1 MSALGDPRRQSRMER
16 DRKEAF
22 AEGLAAAA
30 LVLAP
35 LALGMVHLPVVL
47 AISGLAWLAL
57 GLLVIAR
64 GPKPLRI
71 GWFGAAL
78 LGLAFATA
86 LHLVP
91 LPFGLVRLLSP
102 ETARI
107 NEIALGPAP
116 GPRPLSL
123 DLPATWTALVKALG
137 MAAAAV
143 VLQHRSTTSS
153 RARRRVRL
161 YVVATTTAV
170 VLLGLFHFAL
180 AERQTFLGLYTFR
193 SSHHFRTSF
202 GNANHL
208 AGFLSLGGLV
218 ALGMAVHARSWKSR
232 VLGLTTFL
240 GAGAGVV
247 LSASRGG
254 FLALLAGLFVF
265 GTLAWIQ
272 RTRGKEESWRSWL
285 TFGAA
290 TALATCLAV
299 WIYVE
304 FPRILR
310 EIETLLSI
318 APENEAGKVEAARTA
333 WEAAKVHWLTGIGR
347 GAFESAGTHYQTRPF
362 PNVWFTHAE
371 NEALQALA
379 ELGFPLGGALVLC
392 FALGWI
398 GVVRLGLRS
407 LGEAGVAAGT
417 FALALQN
424 LVDFGLQGASG
435 LAFAVLLAAPAA
447 KPLALSPW
455 LGRAAAALGAVLI
468 AVGSVVAWPGLEEEN
483 RRLVEARVRGTGELA
498 ARVENALRRRP
509 ADWVPVDR
517 MATHLLYEEDDPAQA
532 LHWINKQLLLYPQ
545 GGRGHEL
552 AGVALARL
560 GRDRQA
566 RRSFQA
572 AAERGVP
579 TIEHVLEF
587 TDEPQALLQAI
598 PRDPERA
605 GHAIQRLL
613 RRGHAEVALEAA
625 RRGLERHPDSPPL
638 LRALYAVQLGRRDFE
653 QALEVAQRLR
663 RVEGDSPLARAR
675 EAEALVRLKRF
686 DEARDTYARALDEVG
701 ADFRLVLGWASLELD
716 QKRPARA
723 LEVLERL
730 PITTDEGLRR
740 RYHVLR
746 ARAFRDDGSLV
757 RARDEYRLALKLDPD
772 SESLRIALADVLGEL
787 AEFSEASRILEPLD
801 PERPPVRAAISRL
814 ERRRKAYS
822 EERGIDLERLLR

>member
-1 MSALGDPRRQSRMER
+1 MGR
-16 DRKEAF
+16 DGKEAI
-22 AEGLAAAA
+22 AEGLAAAS

-47 AISGLAWLAL
+47 AISALAWLAL

-64 GPKPLRI
+64 GERPLRI

-78 LGLAFATA
+78 LSFAFATA

-91 LPFGLVRLLSP
+91 LPFGLVRFLSP
-102 ETARI
+102 ETARV
-107 NEIALGPAP
+107 NEIALGPDP

-123 DLPATWTALVKALG
+123 DIPATWTALVKALG

-143 VLQHRSTTSS
+143 VLQHRATSS
-153 RARRRVRL
+153 SRSRRRVRL
-161 YVVATTTAV
+161 YVVATTASV
-170 VLLGLFHFAL
+170 VLLGLFHFAI
-180 AERQTFLGLYTFR
+180 AERQTFLGLYTFQ

-208 AGFLSLGGLV
+208 AGFLALGGLV
-218 ALGMAVHARSWKSR
+218 ALGMAVQASTWKARA
-232 VLGLTTFL
+232 LGLATFL
-240 GAGAGVV
+240 GAGVGVV

-254 FLALLAGLFVF
+254 FLALLAGLVVF
-265 GTLAWIQ
+265 ATLAWI
-272 RTRGKEESWRSWL
+272 RRNRGQGESWQGWL

-290 TALATCLAV
+290 TALATAVAV

-304 FPRILR
+304 FPRVLH
-310 EIETLLSI
+310 EIETLLSL

-333 WEAAKVHWLTGIGR
+333 WEAAKLHWLTGIGR

-371 NEALQALA
+371 NEPLQALA
-379 ELGFPLGGALVLC
+379 ELGFPLGGALLFC
-392 FALGWI
+392 FALAWL

-407 LGEAGVAAGT
+407 LAEAGVAAGT
-417 FALALQN
+417 FALGLQN

-435 LAFAVLLAAPAA
+435 LAFAALLAAPAA
-447 KPLALSPW
+447 RPLALPPQ
-455 LGRAAAALGAVLI
+455 LGRAVAALGAVLI
-468 AVGSVVAWPGLEEEN
+468 AAGSVVAWPGLEEEN
-483 RRLVEARVRGTGELA
+483 RRLVETPARSTDELA
-498 ARVENALRRRP
+498 ARVEKALRRRP

-517 MATHLLYEEDDPAQA
+517 MATHLLYEEDDPAAA
-532 LHWINKQLLLYPQ
+532 LRWINKQLLLYPQ
-545 GGRGHEL
+545 GGRGYEL

-560 GRDRQA
+560 GRERQA

-579 TIEHVLEF
+579 TIEHVLEW
-587 TDEPQALLQAI
+587 TDEPEALLQAV

-605 GHAIQRLL
+605 SQAIDRLL
-613 RRGHAEVALEAA
+613 RRGHAEVAYQAA
-625 RRGLERHPDSPPL
+625 LRGLEREPNSPPL
-638 LRALYAVQLGRRDFE
+638 LRALYAVQSSRGE
-653 QALEVAQRLR
+653 HEHALEVARQLR

-675 EAEALVRLKRF
+675 EAEALARLARF
-686 DEARDTYARALDEVG
+686 EEAREAYARAIEELG

-723 LEVLERL
+723 LEVLERM
-730 PITTDEGLRR
+730 PVTTNENLRR
-740 RYHVLR
+740 RYHALR
-746 ARAFRDDGSLV
+746 ARAFRESGSLV
-757 RARDEYRLALKLDPD
+757 RARDEYRLALKLDPG

-787 AEFSEASRILEPLD
+787 AEFSEAARLLEPLD
-801 PERPPVRAAISRL
+801 PEHPPVRAALQRL